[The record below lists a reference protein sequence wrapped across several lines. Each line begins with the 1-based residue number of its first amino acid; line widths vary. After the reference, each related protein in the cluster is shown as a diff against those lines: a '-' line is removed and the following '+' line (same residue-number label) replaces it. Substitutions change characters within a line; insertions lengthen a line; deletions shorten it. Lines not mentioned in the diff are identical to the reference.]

1 MPSHI
6 FVQVR
11 QSCSNSSLSSDG
23 VETSRRVGWAKYFD
37 EQGKVE
43 QLKIVCE
50 QLKIVC
56 ESLYDLLRFHDR
68 IPSDDP
74 LLSEASRLIQ
84 NVRGV

>member
-11 QSCSNSSLSSDG
+11 QSCPNSSLSSDG

-37 EQGKVE
+37 EQEKV
-43 QLKIVCE
+43 E

-84 NVRGV
+84 NVRRV